1 MPEPFTQLVELA
13 RRIRAVERAYPSVR
27 RGTGSGPAYDTA
39 GETWRRLCT
48 ERDAIMRTVA
58 TEN

>member
-1 MPEPFTQLVELA
+1 MPEPFTRLIELA

-39 GETWRRLCT
+39 ADTYARLCN
-48 ERDAIMRTVA
+48 ERDALMRTVA

>member
-1 MPEPFTQLVELA
+1 MPEPFTRLIELA

-27 RGTGSGPAYDTA
+27 RATGSGPAYDVAADTYA
-39 GETWRRLCT
+39 RLCN
-48 ERDAIMRTVA
+48 ERDALMRTVA